1 MKRDHEHGLPPE
13 SRRQSAQLERV
24 GSAITPWL
32 GILAAVVLLLLGASL
47 ASRTLPDPRMTAEP
61 ALEFPR

>member
-24 GSAITPWL
+24 ESEIMPFL
-32 GILAAVVLLLLGASL
+32 GVIAAAVLVMLGASL
-47 ASRTLPDPRMTAEP
+47 VTRTPSAPRVTAAP